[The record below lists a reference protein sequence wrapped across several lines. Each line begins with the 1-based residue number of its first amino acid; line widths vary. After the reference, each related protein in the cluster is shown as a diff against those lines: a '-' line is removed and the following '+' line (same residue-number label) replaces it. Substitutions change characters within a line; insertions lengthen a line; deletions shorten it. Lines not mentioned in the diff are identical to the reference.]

1 MKKTVVLLLALLVCF
16 SLAVSTLADDLV
28 IAPNPNS
35 TDDDGIDIIAPS
47 DGENDPIVSPEDN
60 PIEGDDD
67 GEGDDIGGGDD
78 SPQTGIDNN
87 VTLIWTIGIA
97 AVVVLGVSTFTAVK
111 AKSRS

>member
-16 SLAVSTLADDLV
+16 SLAVSVFADDDLV

-35 TDDDGIDIIAPS
+35 TEDVDIVIAPS
-47 DGENDPIVSPEDN
+47 NEERDPIVSPEDN
-60 PIEGDDD
+60 PIEGDD
-67 GEGDDIGGGDD
+67 EGDEEGGGDD